1 MVYYFEVPAA
11 PAADDDLGDL
21 LGEESGSS
29 ASHYIY
35 MGKDKFENEPL
46 VEKSHPKNIWFH
58 VDNLSLAHLYY
69 QLPFE
74 MHNTLFEKLELD
86 PELLK
91 IMGQLTKA
99 NLIKGSKLN
108 NVTVIYTPVEN
119 VYSNGEMDV
128 GTVTF
133 KNSQKV
139 KRIHVAKKD
148 STLVNR
154 LNKLKKEVPLQEFVT
169 AQEERIRTL
178 QNEKR
183 QQDRKLQQQRKQ
195 LLAEKQKQREF
206 NKDPYADMFG
216 ADNLHSNNENRNENW
231 VEDDFW

>member
-1 MVYYFEVPAA
+1 
-11 PAADDDLGDL
+11 
-21 LGEESGSS
+21 
-29 ASHYIY
+29 

-46 VEKSHPKNIWFH
+46 VEKSHPKNVWFH

-69 QLPFE
+69 QLPSELHTKSFDS
-74 MHNTLFEKLELD
+74 LELD

-108 NVTVIYTPVEN
+108 NVTIIYTPVEN

-133 KNSQKV
+133 KNSKKV
-139 KRIHVAKKD
+139 KRIHVSKKD
-148 STLVNR
+148 SILINK
-154 LNKLKKEVPLQEFVT
+154 LNKLKKEMPIQEFV
-169 AQEERIRTL
+169 ASQEDRIQTL

-183 QQDRKLQQQRKQ
+183 QRERKLQQQFKEI
-195 LLAEKQKQREF
+195 LSEKQKQREF
-206 NKDPYADMFG
+206 NKDPYADLF
-216 ADNLHSNNENRNENW
+216 DNGNLNSNNENRNENW
-231 VEDDFW
+231 VEEEFW